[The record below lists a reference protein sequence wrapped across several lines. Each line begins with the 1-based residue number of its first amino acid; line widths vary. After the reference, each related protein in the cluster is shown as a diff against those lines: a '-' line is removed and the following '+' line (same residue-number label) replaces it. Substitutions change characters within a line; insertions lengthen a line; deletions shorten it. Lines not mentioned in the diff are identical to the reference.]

1 MSGAGPGYGPTDR
14 GIALRIWP
22 LLGAAALGL
31 VPFTVYSNFLVD
43 ITRDSGA
50 SSALMGWL
58 RGTGG
63 VAALAV
69 GLCCAPL
76 LDRMSRRAAAAAALA
91 VIGAACALGV
101 LGTVWSWAGF
111 CLLVGAGTTVL
122 NPAVSA
128 MAADRFRDP
137 ATSGR
142 AATQVSATMTL
153 TAVLAAPLLAGPA
166 LLWGWRGDLAA
177 TAVLAVAVAVLLGRR
192 DDGGLRHRGPAA
204 PGTGSGQH
212 ALSGPG
218 PETPG
223 PGRARATA
231 SGTEVV
237 GSVSPGANRRPL
249 STPSPDAV
257 PIGYAGALRVALGLP
272 GVPGM
277 LLVSVLRTTA
287 FMGQLAYLAVL
298 YSDRFQVGPGIFSLV
313 WALSGITFFLGN
325 WFGGRLLRSL
335 THSRHTAWTAA
346 FAVLVGAAAVLVLFA
361 TSRLATAL
369 AATAALGAAHA
380 VTAAAVT
387 TLLVRGSEGHR
398 GTVLALN
405 GAGQSLG
412 VCMGASVAGAGR
424 ALGGWTGAGVGLAL
438 VTVLAAVVAA
448 HVAFSL
454 RGRTDGAG
462 RGKVVS

>member
-1 MSGAGPGYGPTDR
+1 M
-14 GIALRIWP
+14 
-22 LLGAAALGL
+22 
-31 VPFTVYSNFLVD
+31 
-43 ITRDSGA
+43 
-50 SSALMGWL
+50 
-58 RGTGG
+58 
-63 VAALAV
+63 
-69 GLCCAPL
+69 
-76 LDRMSRRAAAAAALA
+76 
-91 VIGAACALGV
+91 
-101 LGTVWSWAGF
+101 
-111 CLLVGAGTTVL
+111 
-122 NPAVSA
+122 
-128 MAADRFRDP
+128 
-137 ATSGR
+137 
-142 AATQVSATMTL
+142 
-153 TAVLAAPLLAGPA
+153 
-166 LLWGWRGDLAA
+166 
-177 TAVLAVAVAVLLGRR
+177 
-192 DDGGLRHRGPAA
+192 
-204 PGTGSGQH
+204 
-212 ALSGPG
+212 
-218 PETPG
+218 
-223 PGRARATA
+223 
-231 SGTEVV
+231 
-237 GSVSPGANRRPL
+237 
-249 STPSPDAV
+249 
-257 PIGYAGALRVALGLP
+257 ALGLP

-412 VCMGASVAGAGR
+412 VCMGASVAGAGP